1 MPEIIRMAKALG
13 FDHIEVNTNGIRL
26 ANDIDYYKKL
36 LDAGMSTIYLQ
47 FDTIDPNNQGVWRH
61 RLYDPRR
68 MRPLRRR
75 LLRTP
80 GSLVIGPWF

>member
-1 MPEIIRMAKALG
+1 MAKALG

-47 FDTIDPNNQGVWRH
+47 FDTIDRITREYGGTGFMTQGH
-61 RLYDPRR
+61 
-68 MRPLRRR
+68 
-75 LLRTP
+75 T
-80 GSLVIGPWF
+80 